1 MLSSRKTATQTRPS
15 SSPKRHVPPLEN
27 RTISSCVRI
36 VERAA
41 GDLATLNSAPGSLS
55 ALDGIRSNNYPRRR
69 NGRANSLAKVIQ
81 TACRRY
87 LGGMRGHLRTSAL
100 VSRRRS
106 NLWRIRRILYSSS
119 WLPLVA
125 YGNHERATSHNKDLV
140 QRIYRFPR
148 ASYTQHFSPLPIVL
162 FSESEAVHPSFS
174 KNIYFSR
181 DFLRWDFHFSSLLIS
196 MTNSVSWI
204 SMHEI
209 ST

>member
-125 YGNHERATSHNKDLV
+125 YGNHERATSHNKDWYNVYIVSLEQVIPNIFHPYLSFYLV
-140 QRIYRFPR
+140 KVKLCTQAFRRIFIFR
-148 ASYTQHFSPLPIVL
+148 AIFFAEI
-162 FSESEAVHPSFS
+162 F
-174 KNIYFSR
+174 I
-181 DFLRWDFHFSSLLIS
+181 FHCY
-196 MTNSVSWI
+196 
-204 SMHEI
+204 
-209 ST
+209 

>member
-41 GDLATLNSAPGSLS
+41 GDLALNSAPGSLS

-162 FSESEAVHPSFS
+162 FSKSEAVHPSFS

-181 DFLRWDFHFSSLLIS
+181 DFLRWDFHFSSLLTS

>member
-148 ASYTQHFSPLPIVL
+148 AQHFSPLPIVL
-162 FSESEAVHPSFS
+162 FSKSEAVHPSFS

-181 DFLRWDFHFSSLLIS
+181 DFLRWDFHFSSLLTS